1 MIRHRVSEVLM
12 EARDAEPLAR
22 TSAMFRRILDAVT
35 HAERA
40 GVDPLPV
47 LAGGLAAVCSNN
59 ERMMTLLIELEQ
71 KIVRPIIIQT
81 PLILKR
87 EEGT

>member
-12 EARDAEPLAR
+12 EAEDAEHLSR

-47 LAGGLAAVCSNN
+47 LAGGLSAVCSNN